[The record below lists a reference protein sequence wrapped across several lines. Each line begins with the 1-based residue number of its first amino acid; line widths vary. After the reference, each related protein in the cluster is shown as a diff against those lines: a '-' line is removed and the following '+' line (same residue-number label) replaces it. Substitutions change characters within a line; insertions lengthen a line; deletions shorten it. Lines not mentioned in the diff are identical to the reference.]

1 MSLRTRAS
9 LALVLSGFFC
19 LARGQF
25 SANYGLSNNSLRG
38 EVICHPPLS
47 PTQLLVELVDST
59 KHVAIDRTPLSPTGS
74 FEFRYVPNGSM
85 EVRVINFHGD
95 VLKREWVQQ
104 ENLSWPLSI
113 RVGRPA
119 EKPVS
124 GLVTPY
130 RLQHKVPKK
139 AMSEFVKA
147 SRAMQEQK
155 FDQALKHLRKAI
167 EIDPGFVEAYNN
179 LGVRLAKEGKMQDAA
194 EQFLAASK
202 LDPHS
207 TIARENLRI
216 VNAHLIEQRRTMP
229 ANSFAR

>member
-1 MSLRTRAS
+1 VSLRTRTS
-9 LALVLSGFFC
+9 LALVLTGFFC

-25 SANYGLSNNSLRG
+25 SANYGMSNNSLRG
-38 EVICHPPLS
+38 EVICQAPLN
-47 PTQLLVELVDST
+47 PTQLLVELVDSA
-59 KHVAIDRTPLSPTGS
+59 KHIAIDRSPLSPTGN
-74 FEFRYVPNGSM
+74 FEFRHVPNGSL

-95 VLKREWVQQ
+95 ILKREWVQQ
-104 ENLSWPLSI
+104 ENISWPLTI

-139 AMSEFVKA
+139 AMSEFKKA
-147 SRAMQEQK
+147 AKAMEEEK
-155 FDQALKHLRKAI
+155 PEVALKHLRKAI

-179 LGVRLAKEGKMQDAA
+179 LGVRLVKEGKMQDAA

-207 TIARENLRI
+207 SVARENLRI
-216 VNAHLIEQRRTMP
+216 VNKHLLDQRKVP
-229 ANSFAR
+229 IKSFAK

>member
-1 MSLRTRAS
+1 MSLRTRTS

-38 EVICHPPLS
+38 EVICQAPLN
-47 PTQLLVELVDST
+47 PTQLLVELVDTS
-59 KHVAIDRTPLSPTGS
+59 KHIAIDRSPLSPTGG
-74 FEFRYVPNGSM
+74 FEFRHVPNGSM

-95 VLKREWVQQ
+95 ILKREWVQQ
-104 ENLSWPLSI
+104 ENISWPLTI

-139 AMSEFVKA
+139 AMSEFRKA
-147 SRAMQEQK
+147 AKAMEEQK
-155 FDQALKHLRKAI
+155 QEVALKHLRKAI
-167 EIDPGFVEAYNN
+167 ELDPGFVEAYNN
-179 LGVRLAKEGKMQDAA
+179 LGVRLAKEGNMQAAA

-207 TIARENLRI
+207 TVARENLRI
-216 VNAHLIEQRRTMP
+216 VNSHMLQQRKVP
-229 ANSFAR
+229 VQSFTK